1 MENNEYEEIDRLFA
15 EQNTNLDQQQTL
27 QNEIIDKGIQKVQ
40 NETDRQ
46 KAEYERE
53 AEKTAKG
60 LYADYRKQANPY
72 GANAEVLASQGLNNS
87 GYAESTQTNLYN
99 TYQRNVTELV
109 NTTRQLKADAD
120 FNMNQAYLDA
130 DIQKAQS
137 ALTLYQ
143 QKAQLAL
150 QEYDLRFNREQ
161 YLYQKEWNQTQF
173 DYQKE
178 RDRIA
183 DQQWERSFQ
192 LQQQQAQQNQAN
204 WEREYQ
210 LSLKKSSR

>member
-1 MENNEYEEIDRLFA
+1 MEEGYEEIDRLFA
-15 EQNTNLDQQQTL
+15 EQNANLEQQQTL

-40 NETDRQ
+40 NEGERQ

-60 LYADYRKQANPY
+60 LYTDYRKQANPY
-72 GANAEVLASQGLNNS
+72 GATAETLASQGLNRS
-87 GYAESTQTNLYN
+87 GYAESTQTQMFNS
-99 TYQRNVTELV
+99 YQRNVTELV
-109 NTTRQLKADAD
+109 NTTRQLKADVD
-120 FNMNQAYLDA
+120 FQFSQALVDA

-150 QEYDLRFNREQ
+150 QEYDMKFNREQ
-161 YLYQKEWNQTQF
+161 FN
-173 DYQKE
+173 YQKE
-178 RDRIA
+178 RDRIQ
-183 DQQWERSFQ
+183 DEQWERQFQ
-192 LQQQQAQQNQAN
+192 FQQQQANQSQAN

-210 LSLKKSSR
+210 LSLRKRSRQ

>member
-1 MENNEYEEIDRLFA
+1 MEEGYEEIDKLFA
-15 EQNTNLDQQQTL
+15 EQNANLEQQQTL

-40 NETDRQ
+40 NEGERQ

-60 LYADYRKQANPY
+60 LYTDYRKQANPY
-72 GANAEVLASQGLNNS
+72 GASAEILASQGLNRS
-87 GYAESTQTNLYN
+87 GYAESTQTQMFNS
-99 TYQRNVTELV
+99 YQRNVTELV
-109 NTTRQLKADAD
+109 NTTRQLKADVD
-120 FNMNQAYLDA
+120 FQFSQALVDA

-150 QEYDLRFNREQ
+150 QEYDMKFNREQ
-161 YLYQKEWNQTQF
+161 FN
-173 DYQKE
+173 YQKE
-178 RDRIA
+178 RDRIQ
-183 DQQWERSFQ
+183 DEQWERQFAFS
-192 LQQQQAQQNQAN
+192 QQQANQNQAN

-210 LSLKKSSR
+210 LSLRKSSRQ